1 MEEIYHIPAMLKET
15 IEGLAIKPN
24 GVYVDV
30 TFGGG
35 GHSRAILGELHGIKN
50 EKLKIKNEV
59 NGGNYAAEQ
68 DKEKSAAEYHRE
80 QDKEEGSRISS
91 GGMDDVENAELKPR
105 EQNEEKNTAEYSR
118 EQDKGEGSRMISGGK
133 EEEKK
138 EKEAEIEKGGRLFS
152 FDQDIEAYE
161 NSKLKIQNSKLGNN
175 NSQLE
180 DNQSLFVDNPRWTFV
195 HSNFRYL
202 RNWMDY
208 YGVKEIDGLLA
219 DLGVSFHHFDCPER
233 GFSFRF
239 SAPLDMRMNQ
249 TAKRTAADIV
259 NGYSEE
265 ELAKLF
271 WLYGELKN
279 GRGIARNICKARSQ
293 KPILRTEELVAA
305 AMNMPLAKLTGTEQG
320 ATQGEEEGNPPR
332 LADVRE
338 LEIPTQ
344 YKKDLARLFQ
354 ALRIEVNDEMGAL
367 REMLVAARDL
377 LKPGGRI
384 AILTYHSLEDRLVK
398 NFLRSGNLEGTI
410 EKDFYGNNLSP
421 FEVIEKGR
429 EASEEEV
436 ERNPRARSAKLR
448 VAEKR

>member
-59 NGGNYAAEQ
+59 NSGKYAAEQ
-68 DKEKSAAEYHRE
+68 NKEKSAAEYHRE
-80 QDKEEGSRISS
+80 QDKEEGNRIPS

-118 EQDKGEGSRMISGGK
+118 EQDK
-133 EEEKK
+133 
-138 EKEAEIEKGGRLFS
+138 EKGGRLFS

-161 NSKLKIQNSKLGNN
+161 NAIKGEG
-175 NSQLE
+175 E
-180 DNQSLFVDNPRWTFV
+180 DRALMHDAKWTFV

-279 GRGIARNICKARSQ
+279 GRGIARNICKARAA

-320 ATQGEEEGNPPR
+320 ATQGEEGNPPR

>member
-1 MEEIYHIPAMLKET
+1 MDNGRWTMDDGRWTIDRRQIKMEEIYHIPAMLKET

-35 GHSRAILGELHGIKN
+35 GHSRAIL
-50 EKLKIKNEV
+50 EKLQ
-59 NGGNYAAEQ
+59 APPLPSPQ
-68 DKEKSAAEYHRE
+68 
-80 QDKEEGSRISS
+80 
-91 GGMDDVENAELKPR
+91 
-105 EQNEEKNTAEYSR
+105 
-118 EQDKGEGSRMISGGK
+118 GEGGH
-133 EEEKK
+133 
-138 EKEAEIEKGGRLFS
+138 LYS

-161 NSKLKIQNSKLGNN
+161 NAKGGRIISGT
-175 NSQLE
+175 E
-180 DNQSLFVDNPRWTFV
+180 RWTFV

-208 YGVKEIDGLLA
+208 YGVEEIDGLLA

-233 GFSFRF
+233 GFSFRY

-249 TAKRTAADIV
+249 TSKRTAADIV

-265 ELAKLF
+265 ELAKIF

-279 GRGIARNICKARSQ
+279 GRGIAKNICKARSQ
-293 KPILRTEELVAA
+293 KPILRTEELISAV
-305 AMNMPLAKLTGTEQG
+305 LGRTSEKVQRDKGQSTK
-320 ATQGEEEGNPPR
+320 
-332 LADVRE
+332 DIVE
-338 LEIPTQ
+338 LEIPAQ

-354 ALRIEVNDEMGAL
+354 ALRIEVNDELGAL

-398 NFLRSGNLEGTI
+398 NFFRSGNLEGTI

-421 FEVIEKGR
+421 FEIIEKGR

-436 ERNPRARSAKLR
+436 ARNPRARSAKLR
-448 VAEKR
+448 VAEKI

>member
-35 GHSRAILGELHGIKN
+35 GHSRAIL
-50 EKLKIKNEV
+50 EKIAPPDLPI
-59 NGGNYAAEQ
+59 
-68 DKEKSAAEYHRE
+68 
-80 QDKEEGSRISS
+80 EGR
-91 GGMDDVENAELKPR
+91 R
-105 EQNEEKNTAEYSR
+105 
-118 EQDKGEGSRMISGGK
+118 KGEN
-133 EEEKK
+133 E
-138 EKEAEIEKGGRLFS
+138 EKGGRLFS

-161 NSKLKIQNSKLGNN
+161 NVQRDDVQCTKEEGV
-175 NSQLE
+175 
-180 DNQSLFVDNPRWTFV
+180 FVNDPRWTFV

-208 YGVKEIDGLLA
+208 YGVQEIDGLLA

-259 NGYSEE
+259 NRYSEE
-265 ELAKLF
+265 ELAKIF
-271 WLYGELKN
+271 WLYGEMKN

-293 KPILRTEELVAA
+293 KPILRTEELVEAA
-305 AMNMPLAKLTGTEQG
+305 LNIKVEKNAGLKTREQNEG
-320 ATQGEEEGNPPR
+320 NGGMASLGKEEETIGVAELDIPP
-332 LADVRE
+332 
-338 LEIPTQ
+338 Q
-344 YKKDLARLFQ
+344 YKKDLARMFQ

-377 LKPGGRI
+377 VKPGGRI

-398 NFLRSGNLEGTI
+398 NFFRSGNLEGTI
-410 EKDFYGNNLSP
+410 EKDFYGNAVTP
-421 FEVIEKGR
+421 FDVIEKGR
-429 EASEEEV
+429 VASDDEV
-436 ERNPRARSAKLR
+436 ERNPRSRSAKLR
-448 VAEKR
+448 VAEKK

>member
-1 MEEIYHIPAMLKET
+1 MEGAVYHIPAMLKET
-15 IEGLAIKPN
+15 IEGLAIKPD

-35 GHSRAILGELHGIKN
+35 GHSRAILERMSEMGNGNPPKLADKN
-50 EKLKIKNEV
+50 KGKL
-59 NGGNYAAEQ
+59 Y
-68 DKEKSAAEYHRE
+68 
-80 QDKEEGSRISS
+80 
-91 GGMDDVENAELKPR
+91 
-105 EQNEEKNTAEYSR
+105 
-118 EQDKGEGSRMISGGK
+118 
-133 EEEKK
+133 
-138 EKEAEIEKGGRLFS
+138 S
-152 FDQDIEAYE
+152 FDQDIDAFANAKQLKDDSLELKE
-161 NSKLKIQNSKLGNN
+161 VGKLKVESCEFFNN
-175 NSQLE
+175 PHWE
-180 DNQSLFVDNPRWTFV
+180 FV

-208 YGVKEIDGLLA
+208 YGVTGIDGLLA

-249 TAKRTAADIV
+249 SAKRTAADIV

-265 ELAKLF
+265 ELARIF

-279 GRGIARNICKARSQ
+279 GRGIARNICKARAQ
-293 KPILRTEELVAA
+293 KPIERTEDLVAA
-305 AMNMPLAKLTGTEQG
+305 ALKLKVLSPQG
-320 ATQGEEEGNPPR
+320 AR
-332 LADVRE
+332 LFESLELKEVGE
-338 LEIPTQ
+338 LEVESGELNIPTNA
-344 YKKDLARLFQ
+344 KKDLAKLFQ

-410 EKDFYGNNLSP
+410 EKDFYGNALTP
-421 FEVIEKGR
+421 FDVIEKGR
-429 EASEEEV
+429 EASADEV

-448 VAEKR
+448 VAEKRAVSKP